1 MNINQQNKIVESLLD
16 QMDVGYKVYFL
27 DQNQNWNSFTTLN
40 EHPKEKE
47 LINDFAKSFKL
58 NKNKFGL
65 LFLQEEPKFDAKI
78 YALTYAGIEPNVPTN
93 CILFVG
99 CSRKEAHAL
108 AYDLKFR
115 TDLSAKLGKFFSS
128 TLDFFG
134 IGKKINRGIY
144 WKN

>member
-1 MNINQQNKIVESLLD
+1 MLNKRGKFQEGKVEENIENKWKYELEKAVINKI
-16 QMDVGYKVYFL
+16 
-27 DQNQNWNSFTTLN
+27 
-40 EHPKEKE
+40 
-47 LINDFAKSFKL
+47 
-58 NKNKFGL
+58 GL

-78 YALTYAGIEPNVPTN
+78 YALTYVGIEPNVPTN
-93 CILFVG
+93 CVLFVG